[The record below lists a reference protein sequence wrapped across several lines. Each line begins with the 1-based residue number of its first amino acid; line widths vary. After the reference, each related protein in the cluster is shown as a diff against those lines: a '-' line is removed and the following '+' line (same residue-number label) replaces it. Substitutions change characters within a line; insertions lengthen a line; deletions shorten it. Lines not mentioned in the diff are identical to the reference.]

1 MTKQE
6 SLHLIEKLSNASGVS
21 GFEDDVVAIAKE
33 FSAPF
38 AQVEEDHIRNVY
50 MKVGEHKADR
60 PTILFDAHSDE
71 VGFIVQAIKPNGTLR
86 FLPLGGWV
94 PNTIPAHRV
103 RIKTANGKEI
113 PGIIASKPPHFM
125 TDAERKETQTID
137 DMVIDVGCISAE
149 EVTEKLNI
157 AIGDPVI
164 PDVAFEYLEE
174 TDVMIGKAFD
184 CRIGCACLL
193 ETLQELS
200 KKETPFNLIGT
211 MTAQEE
217 VGERGATVA
226 MNNVKPDLAIVFE
239 GCPADDTFSEEYM
252 IQSGLKRG
260 PMLRNFDVSMI
271 TNPRFQR
278 FAKKTAE
285 KYGLPMQSSVRK
297 GGGTNGAIINLTNKG
312 VPAIVIGV
320 PVRYAHTHYGY
331 VAYQDYQAAYQLAV
345 AIVNDL
351 DQAMIDSF

>member
-1 MTKQE
+1 MVKQE
-6 SLHLIEKLSNASGVS
+6 SLQLIEKLSNASGVS
-21 GFEDDVVAIAKE
+21 GFEDEVVAIAKE
-33 FSAPF
+33 FSASF

-50 MKVGEHKADR
+50 MRVGEHKKDR

-103 RIKTANGKEI
+103 RIKTADGTEI

-137 DMVIDVGCISAE
+137 DMVIDVGCISAK

-164 PDVAFEYLEE
+164 PDVAFDYLE
-174 TDVMIGKAFD
+174 TMDVMIGKAFD

-200 KKETPFNLIGT
+200 KKESAFNLIGT

-278 FAKKTAE
+278 FAKETAE
-285 KYGLPMQSSVRK
+285 KYGIPMQSSVRK

-331 VAYQDYQAAYQLAV
+331 VAYQDYEAAYQLAV
-345 AIVNDL
+345 VIVNEL
-351 DQAMIDSF
+351 DQTIIDSF

>member
-103 RIKTANGKEI
+103 RIKTADGKEI

-278 FAKKTAE
+278 FAKETAE

>member
-1 MTKQE
+1 MTKKD
-6 SLHLIEKLSNASGVS
+6 SLDLIERLSNASGVS

-33 FSAPF
+33 FAAPF
-38 AQVEEDHIRNVY
+38 AAVSEDHIRNVY
-50 MKVGEHKADR
+50 MNVGEHKADK
-60 PTILFDAHSDE
+60 PTIVFDAHSDE
-71 VGFIVQAIKPNGTLR
+71 VGFIVQGIKPNGTLR

-94 PNTIPAHRV
+94 PNTVPAHRV
-103 RIKTANGKEI
+103 RIKTSDGQEV

-125 TDAERKETQTID
+125 TDAERKEVQTID
-137 DMVIDVGCISAE
+137 DMVIDVGCTNAK
-149 EVTEKLNI
+149 EVAEKLNI

-164 PDVAFEYLEE
+164 PDVAFEYLEA
-174 TDVMIGKAFD
+174 TDVMLGKAFD

-193 ETLQELS
+193 ETLKELS
-200 KKETPFNLIGT
+200 KKESEFNLIGT

-278 FAKKTAE
+278 FAKETAE

-331 VAYQDYQAAYQLAV
+331 VAYEDYQAAYQLAV

-351 DQAMIDSF
+351 TKATIDSF

>member
-1 MTKQE
+1 
-6 SLHLIEKLSNASGVS
+6 
-21 GFEDDVVAIAKE
+21 
-33 FSAPF
+33 
-38 AQVEEDHIRNVY
+38 
-50 MKVGEHKADR
+50 MKVGEHKADK
-60 PTILFDAHSDE
+60 PTIVFDAHSDE

-94 PNTIPAHRV
+94 SNTVPAHRV
-103 RIKTANGKEI
+103 RIKTANGSEI

-125 TDAERKETQTID
+125 TDAERKEVQTID
-137 DMVIDVGCISAE
+137 DMVIDVGCTSAK
-149 EVTEKLNI
+149 EVVEKLNI

-164 PDVAFEYLEE
+164 PDVTFEYLEA
-174 TDVMIGKAFD
+174 TDVMMGKAFD

-193 ETLQELS
+193 ETLKELS
-200 KKETPFNLIGT
+200 EKDSEFNLIGT

-226 MNNVKPDLAIVFE
+226 MNNLQPDLAIVFE

-252 IQSGLKRG
+252 IQSGLKRA

-278 FAKKTAE
+278 FAKETAE

-331 VAYQDYQAAYQLAV
+331 VAYEDYQAAKQLAV
-345 AIVNDL
+345 AIVSDL
-351 DQAMIDSF
+351 TVGTIESF

>member
-1 MTKQE
+1 MTKKD
-6 SLHLIEKLSNASGVS
+6 SLDLIERLSNASGVS

-33 FSAPF
+33 FAAPF
-38 AQVEEDHIRNVY
+38 ATVSEDHIRNVY
-50 MKVGEHKADR
+50 MNVGEHKADK
-60 PTILFDAHSDE
+60 PTIVFDAHSDE

-103 RIKTANGKEI
+103 RIKTSDGQEV

-125 TDAERKETQTID
+125 TDAERKEVQTID
-137 DMVIDVGCISAE
+137 DMVIDVGCTNAK
-149 EVTEKLNI
+149 EVAEKLNI

-164 PDVAFEYLEE
+164 PDVAFEYLEA
-174 TDVMIGKAFD
+174 TDIMLGKAFD

-193 ETLQELS
+193 ETLKELS
-200 KKETPFNLIGT
+200 KKESEFNLIGT

-278 FAKKTAE
+278 FAKETAE

-331 VAYQDYQAAYQLAV
+331 VAYEDYQAAHQLAV

-351 DQAMIDSF
+351 TKATIDSF

>member
-1 MTKQE
+1 MVKQE
-6 SLHLIEKLSNASGVS
+6 SLQLIEKLSNASGVS
-21 GFEDDVVAIAKE
+21 GFEDEVVAIAKE
-33 FSAPF
+33 FSASF

-50 MKVGEHKADR
+50 MRVGEHKKDQ

-103 RIKTANGKEI
+103 RIKTADGTEI

-164 PDVAFEYLEE
+164 PDVAFDYLE
-174 TDVMIGKAFD
+174 TMDVMIGKAFD

-200 KKETPFNLIGT
+200 KKESAFNLIGT

-278 FAKKTAE
+278 FAKETAE
-285 KYGLPMQSSVRK
+285 KYGIPMQSSVRK

-331 VAYQDYQAAYQLAV
+331 VAYQDYEAAYQLAV
-345 AIVNDL
+345 AIVNEL
-351 DQAMIDSF
+351 DQTMIDSF

>member
-1 MTKQE
+1 MTKKE
-6 SLHLIEKLSNASGVS
+6 SLHLIERLSNASGVS

-33 FSAPF
+33 FSTSF
-38 AQVEEDHIRNVY
+38 AEVSEDHIRNVY
-50 MKVGEHKADR
+50 MNVGEHKADK
-60 PTILFDAHSDE
+60 PTIVFDAHSDE

-94 PNTIPAHRV
+94 PNTVPAHRV
-103 RIKTANGKEI
+103 RIKTANGDEV

-125 TDAERKETQTID
+125 TDAERKEVQTID
-137 DMVIDVGCISAE
+137 DMVIDVGCTSAE
-149 EVTEKLNI
+149 EVTAKLNI

-164 PDVAFEYLEE
+164 PDVAFEYLEA
-174 TDVMIGKAFD
+174 TDVMLGKAFD

-193 ETLQELS
+193 ETLKELS
-200 KKETPFNLIGT
+200 EKKSDFNLIGT

-239 GCPADDTFSEEYM
+239 GCPADDTFSEDYM

-278 FAKKTAE
+278 FAKETAE

-331 VAYQDYQAAYQLAV
+331 VAYEDYQTARQLAV

-351 DQAMIDSF
+351 TADMINSF

>member
-1 MTKQE
+1 MKKKE
-6 SLHLIEKLSNASGVS
+6 SLQLIERLSNASGVS

-33 FSAPF
+33 FSEPF
-38 AQVEEDHIRNVY
+38 AKVDEDHIRNVY
-50 MKVGEHKADR
+50 MKVGEHKADK
-60 PTILFDAHSDE
+60 PTIVFDAHSDE

-94 PNTIPAHRV
+94 SNTVPAHRV
-103 RIKTANGKEI
+103 RIKTANGSEI

-125 TDAERKETQTID
+125 TDAERKEVQTID
-137 DMVIDVGCISAE
+137 DMVIDVGCTSAK
-149 EVTEKLNI
+149 EVVEKLNI

-164 PDVAFEYLEE
+164 PDVTFEYLEA
-174 TDVMIGKAFD
+174 TDVMMGKAFD

-193 ETLQELS
+193 ETLKELS
-200 KKETPFNLIGT
+200 EKDSEFNLIGT

-226 MNNVKPDLAIVFE
+226 MNNLQPDLAIVFE

-278 FAKKTAE
+278 FAKETAE

-331 VAYQDYQAAYQLAV
+331 VAYEDYQAAKKLAV
-345 AIVNDL
+345 AIVSDL
-351 DQAMIDSF
+351 TVETIESF

>member
-1 MTKQE
+1 MGKKE
-6 SLHLIEKLSNASGVS
+6 SLELIERLSNASGVS
-21 GFEDDVVAIAKE
+21 GFEDDVTVVAKE
-33 FSAPF
+33 FSASF
-38 AQVEEDHIRNVY
+38 AEVSEDHIRNVY
-50 MKVGEHKADR
+50 MQVGEQKADR
-60 PTILFDAHSDE
+60 PTIVFDAHSDE

-103 RIKTANGKEI
+103 RIKTADGSEV

-125 TDAERKETQTID
+125 SDAERQKVQTID
-137 DMVIDVGCISAE
+137 DMVIDVGCTSAQ
-149 EVTEKLNI
+149 EVAEKLNI

-164 PDVAFEYLEE
+164 PDVHFEYLEP

-193 ETLQELS
+193 ETLKELS
-200 KKETPFNLIGT
+200 TAAPDFNLIGT

-278 FAKKTAE
+278 FAKETAE

-297 GGGTNGAIINLTNKG
+297 GGGTNGAIINLTNRG

-331 VAYQDYQAAYQLAV
+331 VAYEDYQTACKLAV

-351 DQAMIDSF
+351 SKEMIDSF

>member
-1 MTKQE
+1 MTKEE
-6 SLHLIEKLSNASGVS
+6 SLYLIERLSNASGVS
-21 GFEDDVVAIAKE
+21 GFEDDVTEIAKE

-38 AQVEEDHIRNVY
+38 ATVTEDQIRNVY
-50 MKVGEHKADR
+50 IKLGEHKPDS

-94 PNTIPAHRV
+94 PNTIPAHKV
-103 RIKTANGKEI
+103 RIKTSMGKEVT
-113 PGIIASKPPHFM
+113 GIIASKPPHFM
-125 TDAERKETQTID
+125 TDAERKEVQTIE
-137 DMVIDVGCISAE
+137 DMVIDVGCTSAK
-149 EVTEKLNI
+149 EVVEKLAI

-164 PDVAFEYLEE
+164 PDVTFDYFEA
-174 TDVMIGKAFD
+174 TDVMVGKAFD

-193 ETLQELS
+193 ETLKHLAE
-200 KKETPFNLIGT
+200 EECDFNVVGT

-217 VGERGATVA
+217 VGERGITVA
-226 MNNVKPDLAIVFE
+226 MNNIKPDLAIVFE

-278 FAKKTAE
+278 FANEVAK
-285 KYGLPMQSSVRK
+285 KYGLPMQNSVRK
-297 GGGTNGAIINLTNKG
+297 GGRTNGAMINLVNRG
-312 VPAIVIGV
+312 VPTIVIGV

-331 VAYQDYQAAYQLAV
+331 VAYEDYQVAHQLAV
-345 AIVNDL
+345 AIVNEL
-351 DQAMIDSF
+351 TSEKIASF

>member
-1 MTKQE
+1 MTKKE
-6 SLHLIEKLSNASGVS
+6 SLHLIERLSNASGVS

-38 AQVEEDHIRNVY
+38 AEVSEDHIRNVY
-50 MKVGEHKADR
+50 MKVGEQKSDQL
-60 PTILFDAHSDE
+60 TIVFDAHSDE

-94 PNTIPAHRV
+94 SNTIPAHRV
-103 RIKTANGKEI
+103 RIKTSDGKEV

-125 TDAERKETQTID
+125 TDAERKEVQTID
-137 DMVIDVGCISAE
+137 DMVIDVGCTSAE
-149 EVTEKLNI
+149 EVVQKLNI

-164 PDVAFEYLEE
+164 PDVTFEYLEA
-174 TDVMIGKAFD
+174 TDVMLGKAFD

-193 ETLQELS
+193 ETLKELS
-200 KKETPFNLIGT
+200 KKETGFNLIGT

-226 MNNVKPDLAIVFE
+226 MNNVQPDLAIVFE

-278 FAKKTAE
+278 FAKETAE

-331 VAYQDYQAAYQLAV
+331 VAFEDYQAAQKLAI

-351 DQAMIDSF
+351 SKAKIESF

>member
-1 MTKQE
+1 MTKKE
-6 SLHLIEKLSNASGVS
+6 SLHLIERLSNASGVS

-38 AQVEEDHIRNVY
+38 AEVSEDHIRNVY
-50 MKVGEHKADR
+50 MKVGEHKADK
-60 PTILFDAHSDE
+60 PTIVFDAHSDE

-94 PNTIPAHRV
+94 PNTVPAHRV
-103 RIKTANGKEI
+103 RIKTANGNEI

-125 TDAERKETQTID
+125 TDAERKEVQTID
-137 DMVIDVGCISAE
+137 DMVIDVGCTSAE
-149 EVTEKLNI
+149 EVVEKLNI

-164 PDVAFEYLEE
+164 PDVTFEYLEA
-174 TDVMIGKAFD
+174 TDLMLGKAFD

-193 ETLQELS
+193 ETLKKLS
-200 KKETPFNLIGT
+200 EKESEFNLIGT

-226 MNNVKPDLAIVFE
+226 MNNIKPDLAIVFE

-278 FAKKTAE
+278 FAKETAE

-331 VAYQDYQAAYQLAV
+331 VAYEDYQAAHQLAV

-351 DQAMIDSF
+351 TKAKIDSF

>member
-6 SLHLIEKLSNASGVS
+6 SLDLIEKLSNASGVS

-50 MKVGEHKADR
+50 MKVGEPKADR

-103 RIKTANGKEI
+103 RIKTADGTEI

-164 PDVAFEYLEE
+164 PDVTFEYLES

-200 KKETPFNLIGT
+200 KKESPFNLIGT

-226 MNNVKPDLAIVFE
+226 MNNVQPDLAIVFE

-278 FAKKTAE
+278 FAKETAE

>member
-1 MTKQE
+1 MTKKE
-6 SLHLIEKLSNASGVS
+6 SLHLIERLSNASGVS

-38 AQVEEDHIRNVY
+38 AEVSEDRIRNVY
-50 MKVGEHKADR
+50 MKVGEQKSDQL
-60 PTILFDAHSDE
+60 TIVFDAHSDE

-94 PNTIPAHRV
+94 SNTIPAHRV
-103 RIKTANGKEI
+103 RIKTSDGKEV

-125 TDAERKETQTID
+125 TEAERKEVQTID
-137 DMVIDVGCISAE
+137 DMVIDVGCTSAE
-149 EVTEKLNI
+149 EVVQKLNI

-164 PDVAFEYLEE
+164 PDVTFEYLEA
-174 TDVMIGKAFD
+174 TDVMLGKAFD

-193 ETLQELS
+193 ETLKELS
-200 KKETPFNLIGT
+200 EKETGFNLIGT

-226 MNNVKPDLAIVFE
+226 MNNVQPDLAIVFE

-278 FAKKTAE
+278 FAKETAE

-331 VAYQDYQAAYQLAV
+331 VAFEDYQAAQKLAI

-351 DQAMIDSF
+351 SKAKIESF

>member
-1 MTKQE
+1 MGKKE
-6 SLHLIEKLSNASGVS
+6 SLELIERLSNASGVS
-21 GFEDDVVAIAKE
+21 GFEDDVTAVAKD
-33 FSAPF
+33 FSASF
-38 AQVEEDHIRNVY
+38 ANVSEDHIRNVY
-50 MKVGEHKADR
+50 MQVGEQRTDR
-60 PTILFDAHSDE
+60 PTIVFDAHSDE

-103 RIKTANGKEI
+103 RIKTADGSEV

-125 TDAERKETQTID
+125 SDAERQKVQTID
-137 DMVIDVGCISAE
+137 DMVIDVGCTSAQ

-164 PDVAFEYLEE
+164 PDVHFEYLEP

-193 ETLQELS
+193 ETLKELS
-200 KKETPFNLIGT
+200 TTAPDFNLIGT

-278 FAKKTAE
+278 FAKETAE

-331 VAYQDYQAAYQLAV
+331 VAYEDYQTACKLAV
-345 AIVNDL
+345 AIVNEL
-351 DQAMIDSF
+351 DKDTIASF